1 MHLPRSWVIVWA
13 SKTNSLAWKED
24 SLVNKITAIARKP
37 TNRHPA
43 LPKPKWRIL
52 LVGDYASSQK
62 VRAAILEKQGYVVDT
77 VRDAD
82 EARARWQPN
91 LYDLV
96 LVDVERNPWAGIKF
110 CQEILKAASPW
121 QLVALL
127 VGYNAPATTVSVDAL
142 VPKNEDPKYFVV
154 RIRRMFKEVA

>member
-1 MHLPRSWVIVWA
+1 
-13 SKTNSLAWKED
+13 
-24 SLVNKITAIARKP
+24 
-37 TNRHPA
+37 
-43 LPKPKWRIL
+43 
-52 LVGDYASSQK
+52 

>member
-1 MHLPRSWVIVWA
+1 M
-13 SKTNSLAWKED
+13 
-24 SLVNKITAIARKP
+24 
-37 TNRHPA
+37 
-43 LPKPKWRIL
+43 
-52 LVGDYASSQK
+52 
-62 VRAAILEKQGYVVDT
+62 DT

-121 QLVALL
+121 QLVPLL
-127 VGYNAPATTVSVDAL
+127 VGYNAPATTVSVDA
-142 VPKNEDPKYFVV
+142 
-154 RIRRMFKEVA
+154 